1 MNSRGCL
8 ERVTSV
14 YICER
19 KAAMNAALQRLG
31 INNPS
36 NNEIRRLGLEPLR
49 LKSMRWVRAAN
60 VSLKILFPREKQLC
74 EYVFKGLGNATDE
87 SCFIET
93 VKDPASQLLDFV
105 ESLSTCRQSPEKL
118 KSILLLYKGLPCLLK
133 SRRLPPSSHQN

>member
-1 MNSRGCL
+1 
-8 ERVTSV
+8 
-14 YICER
+14 
-19 KAAMNAALQRLG
+19 MNAALQRLG

-93 VKDPASQLLDFV
+93 VKDPASQLLDKKDV
-105 ESLSTCRQSPEKL
+105 LEIQ
-118 KSILLLYKGLPCLLK
+118 II
-133 SRRLPPSSHQN
+133 SRPSMTS